1 MYKVRFVYLFHFFI
15 NALHNNLEGSFSRCK
30 PIGRLFSFF
39 CIGDHV
45 TEWNGRS
52 LVNATFEEAQAI
64 VRQSGDIVQIIVIH
78 DNKEYV
84 QFSYLMHN
92 KF

>member
-1 MYKVRFVYLFHFFI
+1 MFFF
-15 NALHNNLEGSFSRCK
+15 LY
-30 PIGRLFSFF
+30 
-39 CIGDHV
+39 IGDHI

-84 QFSYLMHN
+84 NFLSYAT
-92 KF
+92 